1 MNKQAIKELKLSHVH
16 LTNADILNR
25 KLLHGNTEYYT
36 LTDECFYAQIF
47 DCIKESLY
55 YIEGVINDITKV
67 NIEINRIIE
76 KRIADAMN
84 RLKRYYEMF
93 VIVPAF
99 QSVKAKAYYWK
110 ILDFET
116 ELRKADV
123 CFKLF
128 VNLVKE
134 NN

>member
-25 KLLHGNTEYYT
+25 KLLQGNTEYYT
-36 LTDECFYAQIF
+36 LTDECFYSQIF

-55 YIEGVINDITKV
+55 YIEGVINDKTKV
-67 NIEINRIIE
+67 NMEINRIIE

-99 QSVKAKAYYWK
+99 QSVKAKTYYWK

-128 VNLVKE
+128 VNLAKE